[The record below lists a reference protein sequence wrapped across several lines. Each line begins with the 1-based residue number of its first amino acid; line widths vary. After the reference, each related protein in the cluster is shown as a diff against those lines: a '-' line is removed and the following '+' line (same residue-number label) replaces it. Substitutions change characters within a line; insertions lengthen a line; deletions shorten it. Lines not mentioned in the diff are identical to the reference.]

1 MYELISN
8 LILYGNLPEDEILVQ
23 LAKLL
28 SDDEKSNH
36 ELRQEIYGQI
46 KRLLELATQYGFNDN
61 LWHNYLTYLLMTNE
75 NPFSM
80 TCEKQGAREGTVN
93 HFALNDF
100 KVFYDLF
107 HYDFRSIE
115 KELNIQVFLRG
126 LNKRV
131 KDLTYKELLKY
142 NLFDTTQKVPLF
154 SDVIKLVNGRV
165 PILIETKY
173 HNRYGVLEK
182 ILINELS
189 NYRGLYAIQSFY
201 PMSLLWLKRNT
212 KDIPIGLLSSNFKND
227 SNRLKSII
235 GKTLILDLFFKTDFI
250 SYDVKGL
257 PNNYLSL
264 KKDKKKIVIW
274 TIKNKKDYDLARQYT
289 DSLICENFDWL

>member
-1 MYELISN
+1 MKDLEFLSRSLIAHRGYYNNKKGISENSVLAFKKAIDNNYLIELDVR
-8 LILYGNLPEDEILVQ
+8 LTKDQKLVVFH
-23 LAKLL
+23 
-28 SDDEKSNH
+28 D
-36 ELRQEIYGQI
+36 
-46 KRLLELATQYGFNDN
+46 DN
-61 LWHNYLTYLLMTNE
+61 LKRV
-75 NPFSM
+75 
-80 TCEKQGAREGTVN
+80 CGV
-93 HFALNDF
+93 
-100 KVFYDLF
+100 
-107 HYDFRSIE
+107 
-115 KELNIQVFLRG
+115 
-126 LNKRV
+126 NKRV
-131 KDLTYKELLKY
+131 KDLTYRELLRY
-142 NLFDTTQKVPLF
+142 NLFDTTLKVPLF

-189 NYRGLYAIQSFY
+189 NYKGLYAIQSFY

-227 SNRLKSII
+227 LNRLKSII

-257 PNNYLSL
+257 PNNYLSY
-264 KKDKKKIVIW
+264 KRNKKKIVIW

>member
-1 MYELISN
+1 MKDLEFLSRSLIAHRGYYNNKKGIPENSVLAFKKAIDNNYLIELDVR
-8 LILYGNLPEDEILVQ
+8 LTKDQKLVVFH
-23 LAKLL
+23 
-28 SDDEKSNH
+28 D
-36 ELRQEIYGQI
+36 
-46 KRLLELATQYGFNDN
+46 DN
-61 LWHNYLTYLLMTNE
+61 LKRV
-75 NPFSM
+75 
-80 TCEKQGAREGTVN
+80 CGV
-93 HFALNDF
+93 
-100 KVFYDLF
+100 
-107 HYDFRSIE
+107 
-115 KELNIQVFLRG
+115 
-126 LNKRV
+126 NKRV
-131 KDLTYKELLKY
+131 KDLTYRELLRY
-142 NLFDTTQKVPLF
+142 NLFDTTLKVPLF

-189 NYRGLYAIQSFY
+189 NYKGLYAIQSVY

-227 SNRLKSII
+227 LNRLKSII

-257 PNNYLSL
+257 PNNYLSY
-264 KKDKKKIVIW
+264 KRNKKKIVIW

>member
-1 MYELISN
+1 MKDLEFLSRSLIAHRGYYNNKKGIPENSVLAFKKAIDNNYLIELDVR
-8 LILYGNLPEDEILVQ
+8 LTKDQKLVVFH
-23 LAKLL
+23 
-28 SDDEKSNH
+28 D
-36 ELRQEIYGQI
+36 
-46 KRLLELATQYGFNDN
+46 DN
-61 LWHNYLTYLLMTNE
+61 LKRV
-75 NPFSM
+75 
-80 TCEKQGAREGTVN
+80 CGV
-93 HFALNDF
+93 
-100 KVFYDLF
+100 
-107 HYDFRSIE
+107 
-115 KELNIQVFLRG
+115 
-126 LNKRV
+126 NKRV
-131 KDLTYKELLKY
+131 KDLTYRELLKY
-142 NLFDTTQKVPLF
+142 NLFNTTLKVPLF

-189 NYRGLYAIQSFY
+189 NYKGLYAIQSFY
-201 PMSLLWLKRNT
+201 PMALLWLKRNT

-227 SNRLKSII
+227 LNRLKSII

-257 PNNYLSL
+257 PNNYLSY
-264 KKDKKKIVIW
+264 KRYKKKIVIW

>member
-1 MYELISN
+1 MKDLEFLSRN
-8 LILYGNLPEDEILVQ
+8 LIAHRGYHNNKKGIPENSVLAFKKAIDNKYLIELDVRLTKDKKLVVFHDGNLKRVCGVN
-23 LAKLL
+23 
-28 SDDEKSNH
+28 KS
-36 ELRQEIYGQI
+36 
-46 KRLLELATQYGFNDN
+46 
-61 LWHNYLTYLLMTNE
+61 
-75 NPFSM
+75 
-80 TCEKQGAREGTVN
+80 
-93 HFALNDF
+93 
-100 KVFYDLF
+100 
-107 HYDFRSIE
+107 
-115 KELNIQVFLRG
+115 
-126 LNKRV
+126 V

-189 NYRGLYAIQSFY
+189 NYKGLYAIQSFY

-227 SNRLKSII
+227 LNRLKSII

-257 PNNYLSL
+257 PNNYLSY
-264 KKDKKKIVIW
+264 KGDKKKIVIW

>member
-1 MYELISN
+1 MKDLEFLSRSLIAHRGYYNNKKGIPENSVLAFKKAIDNNYLIELDVC
-8 LILYGNLPEDEILVQ
+8 LTKDKKLVVFH
-23 LAKLL
+23 
-28 SDDEKSNH
+28 D
-36 ELRQEIYGQI
+36 
-46 KRLLELATQYGFNDN
+46 DN
-61 LWHNYLTYLLMTNE
+61 LKRV
-75 NPFSM
+75 
-80 TCEKQGAREGTVN
+80 CGVN
-93 HFALNDF
+93 
-100 KVFYDLF
+100 K
-107 HYDFRSIE
+107 
-115 KELNIQVFLRG
+115 K
-126 LNKRV
+126 V

-173 HNRYGVLEK
+173 YNRYGVLEK

-189 NYRGLYAIQSFY
+189 NYKGLYAIQSFY

-227 SNRLKSII
+227 LNRLKSII

-257 PNNYLSL
+257 PNNYLSY
-264 KKDKKKIVIW
+264 KRDKKKIVIW

-289 DSLICENFDWL
+289 GSLICENFDWL

>member
-1 MYELISN
+1 MKDLEFLSRSLIAHRGYYNNKKGIPENSVMAFKKAIDNNYLIELDVR
-8 LILYGNLPEDEILVQ
+8 LTKDKKLVVFH
-23 LAKLL
+23 
-28 SDDEKSNH
+28 D
-36 ELRQEIYGQI
+36 
-46 KRLLELATQYGFNDN
+46 DN
-61 LWHNYLTYLLMTNE
+61 LKRV
-75 NPFSM
+75 
-80 TCEKQGAREGTVN
+80 CGV
-93 HFALNDF
+93 
-100 KVFYDLF
+100 
-107 HYDFRSIE
+107 
-115 KELNIQVFLRG
+115 
-126 LNKRV
+126 NKRV

-154 SDVIKLVNGRV
+154 SEVIKLVNDRV

-212 KDIPIGLLSSNFKND
+212 KDIPIGLLSSNFKDN
-227 SNRLKSII
+227 SNSLKKLI

-257 PNNYLSL
+257 PSNYISL

-274 TIKNKKDYDLARQYT
+274 TIKNKKDYDLAKKYT
-289 DSLICENFDWL
+289 DALICENMYKYEKNSFV

>member
-1 MYELISN
+1 MKDLEFLSRSLIAHRGYHNNKKGIPENSVLAFKKAIDNNYLIELDVR
-8 LILYGNLPEDEILVQ
+8 LTKDQKLVVFH
-23 LAKLL
+23 
-28 SDDEKSNH
+28 D
-36 ELRQEIYGQI
+36 
-46 KRLLELATQYGFNDN
+46 DN
-61 LWHNYLTYLLMTNE
+61 LKRV
-75 NPFSM
+75 
-80 TCEKQGAREGTVN
+80 CGV
-93 HFALNDF
+93 
-100 KVFYDLF
+100 
-107 HYDFRSIE
+107 
-115 KELNIQVFLRG
+115 
-126 LNKRV
+126 NKRV
-131 KDLTYKELLKY
+131 KDLTYRELLKY
-142 NLFDTTQKVPLF
+142 NLFDTTLKVPLF

-189 NYRGLYAIQSFY
+189 NYKGLYAIQSFY

-227 SNRLKSII
+227 LNRLKSII

-257 PNNYLSL
+257 PNNYLSY
-264 KKDKKKIVIW
+264 KGDKKKIVIW

>member
-1 MYELISN
+1 MKALEFLSRN
-8 LILYGNLPEDEILVQ
+8 LIAHRGYHNNKKGIPENSVLAFKKAIDNNYLIELDVRLTKDKKLVVFH
-23 LAKLL
+23 
-28 SDDEKSNH
+28 D
-36 ELRQEIYGQI
+36 
-46 KRLLELATQYGFNDN
+46 DN
-61 LWHNYLTYLLMTNE
+61 LKRV
-75 NPFSM
+75 
-80 TCEKQGAREGTVN
+80 CGV
-93 HFALNDF
+93 
-100 KVFYDLF
+100 
-107 HYDFRSIE
+107 
-115 KELNIQVFLRG
+115 
-126 LNKRV
+126 NKRV
-131 KDLTYKELLKY
+131 KDLTYRELLKY
-142 NLFDTTQKVPLF
+142 NLFDTTLKVPLF

-189 NYRGLYAIQSFY
+189 NYKGLYAIQSFY

-227 SNRLKSII
+227 LNRLKSII

-257 PNNYLSL
+257 PNNYLSY
-264 KKDKKKIVIW
+264 KRNKKKIVIW

>member
-1 MYELISN
+1 MKDLEFLSRSLIAHRGYYNNKKGIPENSVLAFKKAIDNNYLIELDVR
-8 LILYGNLPEDEILVQ
+8 LTKDQKLVVFH
-23 LAKLL
+23 
-28 SDDEKSNH
+28 D
-36 ELRQEIYGQI
+36 
-46 KRLLELATQYGFNDN
+46 DN
-61 LWHNYLTYLLMTNE
+61 LKRV
-75 NPFSM
+75 
-80 TCEKQGAREGTVN
+80 CGV
-93 HFALNDF
+93 
-100 KVFYDLF
+100 
-107 HYDFRSIE
+107 
-115 KELNIQVFLRG
+115 
-126 LNKRV
+126 NKRV
-131 KDLTYKELLKY
+131 KDLTYIELLKY
-142 NLFDTTQKVPLF
+142 NLFDTTLKVPLF

-189 NYRGLYAIQSFY
+189 NYKGLYAIQSFY

-227 SNRLKSII
+227 LNRLKSII

-257 PNNYLSL
+257 PNNYLSY
-264 KKDKKKIVIW
+264 KRDKKKIVIW

-289 DSLICENFDWL
+289 GSLICENFDWL

>member
-1 MYELISN
+1 MKDLEFLSRSLIAHRGYHNNKKGIPENSVLAFKKAIDNNYLIELDVR
-8 LILYGNLPEDEILVQ
+8 LTKDKKLVVFH
-23 LAKLL
+23 
-28 SDDEKSNH
+28 D
-36 ELRQEIYGQI
+36 
-46 KRLLELATQYGFNDN
+46 DN
-61 LWHNYLTYLLMTNE
+61 LKRV
-75 NPFSM
+75 
-80 TCEKQGAREGTVN
+80 CGV
-93 HFALNDF
+93 
-100 KVFYDLF
+100 
-107 HYDFRSIE
+107 
-115 KELNIQVFLRG
+115 
-126 LNKRV
+126 NKRV
-131 KDLTYKELLKY
+131 KDLTYRELLKY
-142 NLFDTTQKVPLF
+142 NLFDTTLKVPLF

-189 NYRGLYAIQSFY
+189 NYKGLYAIQSFY

-227 SNRLKSII
+227 LNRLKSII

-257 PNNYLSL
+257 PNNYLSY
-264 KKDKKKIVIW
+264 KRNKKKIVIW

>member
-1 MYELISN
+1 MKDLEFLSRN
-8 LILYGNLPEDEILVQ
+8 LIAHRGYHNNKKGIPENSVLAFKKAIDNNYLIELDVRLTKDKKLVVFHDGNLKRVCGVN
-23 LAKLL
+23 
-28 SDDEKSNH
+28 KS
-36 ELRQEIYGQI
+36 
-46 KRLLELATQYGFNDN
+46 
-61 LWHNYLTYLLMTNE
+61 
-75 NPFSM
+75 
-80 TCEKQGAREGTVN
+80 
-93 HFALNDF
+93 
-100 KVFYDLF
+100 
-107 HYDFRSIE
+107 
-115 KELNIQVFLRG
+115 
-126 LNKRV
+126 V

-189 NYRGLYAIQSFY
+189 NYKGLYAIQSFY

-227 SNRLKSII
+227 LNRLKSII

-257 PNNYLSL
+257 PNNYLSY
-264 KKDKKKIVIW
+264 KRDKKKIVIW

>member
-1 MYELISN
+1 MKDLEFLSRSLIAHRGYYNNKKGIPENSVLAFKKAIDNNYLIELDVR
-8 LILYGNLPEDEILVQ
+8 LTKDQKLVVFH
-23 LAKLL
+23 
-28 SDDEKSNH
+28 D
-36 ELRQEIYGQI
+36 
-46 KRLLELATQYGFNDN
+46 DN
-61 LWHNYLTYLLMTNE
+61 LKRV
-75 NPFSM
+75 
-80 TCEKQGAREGTVN
+80 CGV
-93 HFALNDF
+93 
-100 KVFYDLF
+100 
-107 HYDFRSIE
+107 
-115 KELNIQVFLRG
+115 
-126 LNKRV
+126 NKRV
-131 KDLTYKELLKY
+131 KDLTYRELLRY
-142 NLFDTTQKVPLF
+142 NLFDTTLKVPLF

-173 HNRYGVLEK
+173 HNRYGVLKK

-189 NYRGLYAIQSFY
+189 NYKGLYAIQSFY

-227 SNRLKSII
+227 LNRLKSII

-257 PNNYLSL
+257 PNNYLSY
-264 KKDKKKIVIW
+264 KRNKKKIVIW

>member
-1 MYELISN
+1 MKDLEFLSRSLIAHRGYHNNKKGIPENSVLAFKKAIDNNYLIELDVR
-8 LILYGNLPEDEILVQ
+8 LTKDQKLVVFH
-23 LAKLL
+23 
-28 SDDEKSNH
+28 D
-36 ELRQEIYGQI
+36 
-46 KRLLELATQYGFNDN
+46 DN
-61 LWHNYLTYLLMTNE
+61 LKRV
-75 NPFSM
+75 
-80 TCEKQGAREGTVN
+80 CGVN
-93 HFALNDF
+93 
-100 KVFYDLF
+100 K
-107 HYDFRSIE
+107 
-115 KELNIQVFLRG
+115 K
-126 LNKRV
+126 V

-142 NLFDTTQKVPLF
+142 NLFDTTLKVPLF

-189 NYRGLYAIQSFY
+189 NYKGLYAIQSFY
-201 PMSLLWLKRNT
+201 PMTLLWLKRNT

-227 SNRLKSII
+227 LNRLKSII

-257 PNNYLSL
+257 PNNYLSY
-264 KKDKKKIVIW
+264 KRNKKKIVIW

>member
-1 MYELISN
+1 MKDLEFLSRN
-8 LILYGNLPEDEILVQ
+8 LIAHRGYHNNKKGIPENSVLAFKKAIDNNYLIELDVRLTKDKKLVVFHDGNL
-23 LAKLL
+23 
-28 SDDEKSNH
+28 
-36 ELRQEIYGQI
+36 
-46 KRLLELATQYGFNDN
+46 KRVCG
-61 LWHNYLTYLLMTNE
+61 
-75 NPFSM
+75 
-80 TCEKQGAREGTVN
+80 V
-93 HFALNDF
+93 
-100 KVFYDLF
+100 
-107 HYDFRSIE
+107 
-115 KELNIQVFLRG
+115 
-126 LNKRV
+126 NKRV
-131 KDLTYKELLKY
+131 KDLTYRELLKY
-142 NLFDTTQKVPLF
+142 NLFDTTLKVPLF

-189 NYRGLYAIQSFY
+189 NYKGIYAIQSFY

-227 SNRLKSII
+227 LNRLKSII

-257 PNNYLSL
+257 PNNYLSY
-264 KKDKKKIVIW
+264 KRDKKKIVIW

>member
-1 MYELISN
+1 MKDLEFLSRN
-8 LILYGNLPEDEILVQ
+8 LIAHRGYHNNKKGIPENSVLAFKKAIDNNYLIELDVRLTKDQKLVVFH
-23 LAKLL
+23 
-28 SDDEKSNH
+28 D
-36 ELRQEIYGQI
+36 
-46 KRLLELATQYGFNDN
+46 DN
-61 LWHNYLTYLLMTNE
+61 LKRV
-75 NPFSM
+75 
-80 TCEKQGAREGTVN
+80 CGV
-93 HFALNDF
+93 
-100 KVFYDLF
+100 
-107 HYDFRSIE
+107 
-115 KELNIQVFLRG
+115 
-126 LNKRV
+126 NKRV
-131 KDLTYKELLKY
+131 KDLTYIELLKY
-142 NLFDTTQKVPLF
+142 NLFNTTLKVPLF

-189 NYRGLYAIQSFY
+189 NYKGLYAIQSFY

-227 SNRLKSII
+227 LNRLKSII

-257 PNNYLSL
+257 PNNYLSY
-264 KKDKKKIVIW
+264 KRNKKKIVIW

>member
-1 MYELISN
+1 MKDIEFLSRN
-8 LILYGNLPEDEILVQ
+8 LIAHRGYHNNKKGIPENSVLAFKKAIDNNYLIELDVRLTKDKKLVVFHDGNL
-23 LAKLL
+23 
-28 SDDEKSNH
+28 
-36 ELRQEIYGQI
+36 
-46 KRLLELATQYGFNDN
+46 KRVCG
-61 LWHNYLTYLLMTNE
+61 
-75 NPFSM
+75 
-80 TCEKQGAREGTVN
+80 V
-93 HFALNDF
+93 
-100 KVFYDLF
+100 
-107 HYDFRSIE
+107 
-115 KELNIQVFLRG
+115 
-126 LNKRV
+126 NKRV
-131 KDLTYKELLKY
+131 KDLTYRELLKY
-142 NLFDTTQKVPLF
+142 NLFNTTLKVPLF

-189 NYRGLYAIQSFY
+189 NYKGLYAIQSFY

-227 SNRLKSII
+227 LNRLKSII

-257 PNNYLSL
+257 PNNYLSY
-264 KKDKKKIVIW
+264 KRDKKKIVIW

>member
-1 MYELISN
+1 MKDLEFLSRSLIAHRGYHNNKKGIPENSVLAFKKAIDNNYLIELDVR
-8 LILYGNLPEDEILVQ
+8 LTKDQKLVVFH
-23 LAKLL
+23 
-28 SDDEKSNH
+28 D
-36 ELRQEIYGQI
+36 
-46 KRLLELATQYGFNDN
+46 DN
-61 LWHNYLTYLLMTNE
+61 LKRV
-75 NPFSM
+75 
-80 TCEKQGAREGTVN
+80 CGV
-93 HFALNDF
+93 
-100 KVFYDLF
+100 
-107 HYDFRSIE
+107 
-115 KELNIQVFLRG
+115 
-126 LNKRV
+126 NKRV
-131 KDLTYKELLKY
+131 KDLTYRELLRY
-142 NLFDTTQKVPLF
+142 NLFDTTLKVPLF

-189 NYRGLYAIQSFY
+189 NYKGLYAIQSFY

-227 SNRLKSII
+227 LNRLKSII

-257 PNNYLSL
+257 PNNYLSY
-264 KKDKKKIVIW
+264 KRNKKKIVIW

>member
-1 MYELISN
+1 MKDIEFLSRN
-8 LILYGNLPEDEILVQ
+8 LIAHRGYHNNKKGIPENSVLAFKKAIDNNYLIELDVRLTKDQKLVVFH
-23 LAKLL
+23 
-28 SDDEKSNH
+28 D
-36 ELRQEIYGQI
+36 
-46 KRLLELATQYGFNDN
+46 DN
-61 LWHNYLTYLLMTNE
+61 LKRV
-75 NPFSM
+75 
-80 TCEKQGAREGTVN
+80 CGV
-93 HFALNDF
+93 
-100 KVFYDLF
+100 
-107 HYDFRSIE
+107 
-115 KELNIQVFLRG
+115 
-126 LNKRV
+126 NKRV
-131 KDLTYKELLKY
+131 KDLTYRELLKY

-189 NYRGLYAIQSFY
+189 NYKGLYAIQSFY

-227 SNRLKSII
+227 LNRLKSII

-257 PNNYLSL
+257 PNNYLSY
-264 KKDKKKIVIW
+264 KGDKKKIVIW

>member
-1 MYELISN
+1 MKDLEFLSRDLIAHRGYHNNKKGIPENSVLAFKKAIDNNYLIELDVR
-8 LILYGNLPEDEILVQ
+8 LTKDQKLVVFH
-23 LAKLL
+23 
-28 SDDEKSNH
+28 D
-36 ELRQEIYGQI
+36 
-46 KRLLELATQYGFNDN
+46 DN
-61 LWHNYLTYLLMTNE
+61 LKRV
-75 NPFSM
+75 
-80 TCEKQGAREGTVN
+80 CGV
-93 HFALNDF
+93 
-100 KVFYDLF
+100 
-107 HYDFRSIE
+107 
-115 KELNIQVFLRG
+115 
-126 LNKRV
+126 NKRV
-131 KDLTYKELLKY
+131 KDLTYRELLKY
-142 NLFDTTQKVPLF
+142 NLFNTTLKVPLF

-189 NYRGLYAIQSFY
+189 NYKGLYAIQSFY
-201 PMSLLWLKRNT
+201 PMTLLWLKRNT

-227 SNRLKSII
+227 LNRLKSII

-257 PNNYLSL
+257 PNNYLSY
-264 KKDKKKIVIW
+264 KRDKKKIVIW

>member
-1 MYELISN
+1 MKALEFLSRDLIAHRGYHNNKKGIPENSVLAFKKAIDNNYLIELDVR
-8 LILYGNLPEDEILVQ
+8 LTKDQKLVVFH
-23 LAKLL
+23 
-28 SDDEKSNH
+28 D
-36 ELRQEIYGQI
+36 
-46 KRLLELATQYGFNDN
+46 DN
-61 LWHNYLTYLLMTNE
+61 LKRV
-75 NPFSM
+75 
-80 TCEKQGAREGTVN
+80 CGV
-93 HFALNDF
+93 
-100 KVFYDLF
+100 
-107 HYDFRSIE
+107 
-115 KELNIQVFLRG
+115 
-126 LNKRV
+126 NKRV
-131 KDLTYKELLKY
+131 KDLTYRELLKY
-142 NLFDTTQKVPLF
+142 NLFNTTLKVPLF

-189 NYRGLYAIQSFY
+189 NYKGLYAIQSFY

-227 SNRLKSII
+227 LNRLKSII

-257 PNNYLSL
+257 PNNYLSY
-264 KKDKKKIVIW
+264 KRDKKKIVIW

>member
-1 MYELISN
+1 MKDIEFLSRN
-8 LILYGNLPEDEILVQ
+8 LIAHRGYHNNKKGIPENSVLAFKKAIDNKYLIELDVRLTKDKKLVVFHDGNL
-23 LAKLL
+23 
-28 SDDEKSNH
+28 
-36 ELRQEIYGQI
+36 
-46 KRLLELATQYGFNDN
+46 KRVCG
-61 LWHNYLTYLLMTNE
+61 
-75 NPFSM
+75 
-80 TCEKQGAREGTVN
+80 V
-93 HFALNDF
+93 
-100 KVFYDLF
+100 
-107 HYDFRSIE
+107 
-115 KELNIQVFLRG
+115 
-126 LNKRV
+126 NKRV
-131 KDLTYKELLKY
+131 KDLTYRELLKY
-142 NLFDTTQKVPLF
+142 NLFNTTLKVPLF

-189 NYRGLYAIQSFY
+189 NYKGLYAIQSFY

-227 SNRLKSII
+227 LNRLKSII

-257 PNNYLSL
+257 PNNYLSY
-264 KKDKKKIVIW
+264 KRDKKKIVIW

>member
-1 MYELISN
+1 MKDIEFLSRN
-8 LILYGNLPEDEILVQ
+8 LIAHRGYHNNKKGIPENSVLAFKKAIDNNYLIELDVRLTKDQKLVVFH
-23 LAKLL
+23 
-28 SDDEKSNH
+28 D
-36 ELRQEIYGQI
+36 
-46 KRLLELATQYGFNDN
+46 DN
-61 LWHNYLTYLLMTNE
+61 LKRV
-75 NPFSM
+75 
-80 TCEKQGAREGTVN
+80 CGV
-93 HFALNDF
+93 
-100 KVFYDLF
+100 
-107 HYDFRSIE
+107 
-115 KELNIQVFLRG
+115 
-126 LNKRV
+126 NKRV
-131 KDLTYKELLKY
+131 KDLTYRELLKY
-142 NLFDTTQKVPLF
+142 NLFDTTLKVPLF

-189 NYRGLYAIQSFY
+189 NYKGLYAIQSFY

-227 SNRLKSII
+227 LNRLKSII

-257 PNNYLSL
+257 PNNYLSY
-264 KKDKKKIVIW
+264 KGDKKKIVIW

>member
-1 MYELISN
+1 MKDIEFLSRN
-8 LILYGNLPEDEILVQ
+8 LIAHRGYHNNKKGIPENSVLAFKKAIDNKYLIELDVRLTKDKKLVVFHDGNL
-23 LAKLL
+23 
-28 SDDEKSNH
+28 
-36 ELRQEIYGQI
+36 
-46 KRLLELATQYGFNDN
+46 KRVCG
-61 LWHNYLTYLLMTNE
+61 
-75 NPFSM
+75 
-80 TCEKQGAREGTVN
+80 V
-93 HFALNDF
+93 
-100 KVFYDLF
+100 
-107 HYDFRSIE
+107 
-115 KELNIQVFLRG
+115 
-126 LNKRV
+126 NKRV
-131 KDLTYKELLKY
+131 KDLTYRELLKY
-142 NLFDTTQKVPLF
+142 NLFDTTLKVPLF

-189 NYRGLYAIQSFY
+189 NYKGLYAIQSFY

-227 SNRLKSII
+227 LNRLKIII

-257 PNNYLSL
+257 PNNYLSY
-264 KKDKKKIVIW
+264 KRNKKKIVIW

>member
-1 MYELISN
+1 MKALEFLSRN
-8 LILYGNLPEDEILVQ
+8 LIAHRGYHNNKKGIPENSVLAFKKAIDNNYLIELDVRLTKDKKLVVFHDGNL
-23 LAKLL
+23 
-28 SDDEKSNH
+28 
-36 ELRQEIYGQI
+36 
-46 KRLLELATQYGFNDN
+46 KRVCG
-61 LWHNYLTYLLMTNE
+61 
-75 NPFSM
+75 
-80 TCEKQGAREGTVN
+80 V
-93 HFALNDF
+93 
-100 KVFYDLF
+100 
-107 HYDFRSIE
+107 
-115 KELNIQVFLRG
+115 
-126 LNKRV
+126 NKRV
-131 KDLTYKELLKY
+131 KDLTYRELLKY

-165 PILIETKY
+165 PILIETKF

-212 KDIPIGLLSSNFKND
+212 KNIPIGLLSSNFKND
-227 SNRLKSII
+227 LNRLKSII